1 MAGTDGGMIRQ
12 SNGAAGSRKMRGAM
26 QEEDGMQILECWLKH
41 YGKFSDMRI
50 SFHAGLNIIEGGN
63 ESGKSTILSF
73 ICAMLYGIQKT
84 RSKNIDEYQL
94 RQPWDNPDYF
104 AGVMKVHEGDSI
116 YRIERN
122 FLKKDESLCVVCETE
137 GRELENPE
145 AFLTELTGGL
155 SEGDFLNTFYI
166 RQAQAQTDSRLGEH
180 LRDYLVR
187 VEQSGGTQT
196 DVTAAVDQ
204 LKKRHREL
212 QAERKQKLDKISEL
226 VADNRQEAEFVR
238 SEIGR
243 LQARLRESQQERP
256 VTFERRLQTGFG
268 QPAASETDNRQEG
281 HAGGQPSSVQTAG
294 RVPDTGWGQRS
305 AAAQSADGQPDTGWG
320 QDSAA
325 AQSADRQSDESLG
338 QGSAAAQSADREPDR
353 VLEQVPPVLPVL
365 LAAAAVM
372 AVLCSVFAQSG
383 LLRILLFV
391 LAGIFAV
398 LGLLAALRIRKE
410 EPQSGRSRRRL
421 REAERSVKRYTV
433 LNRLLGYRD
442 HSADPELEARMRR
455 LDRRR
460 EDVMREEEKRSRQE
474 TAADVARIMADER
487 QRRAEQP
494 VGPEQQPASGQHGA
508 QGQGTAAQGMA
519 AAFGQHGAQGQETVA
534 QGMAAAS
541 GQHGAQGQ
549 ETAALREAA
558 VFGRNDALER
568 ELTEKQQKLSQLDEA
583 FGKLSGEKDS
593 LRKQDV
599 DLDALS
605 LAIERIQRLSG
616 AIYRETGE
624 EFSRRV
630 SALLVQMT
638 GGRYSSISL
647 DERMDVN
654 INTPDRLL
662 KISQVSFGTMNQI
675 YFALRIA
682 AGELLSGGKNL
693 PLLLDEPF
701 AMYDDKRLKD
711 ALAFLAGSGRQTLLF
726 TCQSREKLLAGKLGV
741 L

>member
-187 VEQSGGTQT
+187 VEQSGDTQT

-212 QAERKQKLDKISEL
+212 QAERKQKLDKISGL

-519 AAFGQHGAQGQETVA
+519 AAFGQHGAQGQET
-534 QGMAAAS
+534 
-541 GQHGAQGQ
+541 
-549 ETAALREAA
+549 AALREAA

-701 AMYDDKRLKD
+701 AMYDDERLKD

>member
-519 AAFGQHGAQGQETVA
+519 AAFGQHGAQGQET
-534 QGMAAAS
+534 
-541 GQHGAQGQ
+541 
-549 ETAALREAA
+549 AALREAA

-701 AMYDDKRLKD
+701 AMYDDERLKD

>member
-325 AQSADRQSDESLG
+325 AQSADR
-338 QGSAAAQSADREPDR
+338 EPDR

-442 HSADPELEARMRR
+442 HSVDPELEARMRR

-519 AAFGQHGAQGQETVA
+519 AAF
-534 QGMAAAS
+534 

-726 TCQSREKLLAGKLGV
+726 TCQSREKLLAGKLGA

>member
-1 MAGTDGGMIRQ
+1 
-12 SNGAAGSRKMRGAM
+12 
-26 QEEDGMQILECWLKH
+26 MQILECWLKH

-84 RSKNIDEYQL
+84 RSKNLDEYQL

-104 AGVMKVHEGDSI
+104 AGVMKVHEGNSI

-122 FLKKDESLCVVCETE
+122 FLKKDESLRVVCETE
-137 GRELENPE
+137 SRELENPE

-166 RQAQAQTDSRLGEH
+166 RQAQARTDSQLGEH

-187 VEQSGGTQT
+187 VEQAGSTQT

-212 QAERKQKLDKISEL
+212 QAEKKQKLDKISGL
-226 VADNRQEAEFVR
+226 VADNLQEAEFVR
-238 SEIGR
+238 AEIGR
-243 LQARLRESQQERP
+243 LQARLRESQQDRP

-268 QPAASETDNRQEG
+268 QSAAPETDNRQEG
-281 HAGGQPSSVQTAG
+281 HADGQPLAGQTAG
-294 RVPDTGWGQRS
+294 IAPDTSWRQGSAATQSAGGEPGTGWGQSS
-305 AAAQSADGQPDTGWG
+305 AATQSSGGEADTG
-320 QDSAA
+320 
-325 AQSADRQSDESLG
+325 
-338 QGSAAAQSADREPDR
+338 
-353 VLEQVPPVLPVL
+353 LERVPPVLPVL

-383 LLRILLFV
+383 ILRILLFA

-410 EPQSGRSRRRL
+410 ELQSERSQRRL
-421 REAERSVKRYTV
+421 RKAERSVKRYTV

-442 HSADPELEARMRR
+442 HSVDPELEARMRR

-474 TAADVARIMADER
+474 MAADVARIMADER

-494 VGPEQQPASGQHGA
+494 AGTEQQPTAGRRDALGQENTA
-508 QGQGTAAQGMA
+508 QGQ
-519 AAFGQHGAQGQETVA
+519 
-534 QGMAAAS
+534 AAAS

-558 VFGRNDALER
+558 AFGRNDALER
-568 ELTEKQQKLSQLDEA
+568 ELTEKQQKLVQLDEA

-593 LRKQDV
+593 LRKQDE

-630 SALLVQMT
+630 SELLVQMT

-647 DERMDVN
+647 DDRMDVN

-701 AMYDDKRLKD
+701 AMYDDERLKN
-711 ALAFLAGSGRQTLLF
+711 ALTFLSGSGRQTLLF
-726 TCQSREKLLAGKLGV
+726 TCQSREKLLAGKLEA

>member
-519 AAFGQHGAQGQETVA
+519 AAFGQHGAQGQET
-534 QGMAAAS
+534 
-541 GQHGAQGQ
+541 
-549 ETAALREAA
+549 AALREAA

-726 TCQSREKLLAGKLGV
+726 TCQSREKLLAGKLGA

>member
-1 MAGTDGGMIRQ
+1 
-12 SNGAAGSRKMRGAM
+12 
-26 QEEDGMQILECWLKH
+26 
-41 YGKFSDMRI
+41 MRI

-84 RSKNIDEYQL
+84 RSKNLDEYQL

-104 AGVMKVHEGDSI
+104 AGVMKVHEGNSI

-122 FLKKDESLCVVCETE
+122 FLKKDESLRVVCETE
-137 GRELENPE
+137 SRELENPE

-166 RQAQAQTDSRLGEH
+166 RQAQARTDSQLGEH

-187 VEQSGGTQT
+187 VEQAGSTQT

-212 QAERKQKLDKISEL
+212 QAEKKQKLDKISGL
-226 VADNRQEAEFVR
+226 VADNLQEAEFVR
-238 SEIGR
+238 AEIGR
-243 LQARLRESQQERP
+243 LQARLRESQQDRP

-268 QPAASETDNRQEG
+268 QSAAPETDNRQEG
-281 HAGGQPSSVQTAG
+281 HADGQPLAGQTAG
-294 RVPDTGWGQRS
+294 IAPDTSWR
-305 AAAQSADGQPDTGWG
+305 
-320 QDSAA
+320 
-325 AQSADRQSDESLG
+325 
-338 QGSAAAQSADREPDR
+338 QGSAATQSAGGEADTGRGQSSAATQSSGGEADTG
-353 VLEQVPPVLPVL
+353 LERVPPVLPVL

-383 LLRILLFV
+383 ILRILLFA

-410 EPQSGRSRRRL
+410 ELQSERSRRRL
-421 REAERSVKRYTV
+421 RKAERSVKRYTV
-433 LNRLLGYRD
+433 MNRLLGYRD
-442 HSADPELEARMRR
+442 HSVDPELEARMRR

-474 TAADVARIMADER
+474 MAADVARIMADER

-494 VGPEQQPASGQHGA
+494 AGTEQQPTAGRRDALGQENTA
-508 QGQGTAAQGMA
+508 QGQAAS
-519 AAFGQHGAQGQETVA
+519 
-534 QGMAAAS
+534 S

-558 VFGRNDALER
+558 AFGRNDALER
-568 ELTEKQQKLSQLDEA
+568 ELTEKQQKLVQLDEA

-593 LRKQDV
+593 LRKQDE

-630 SALLVQMT
+630 SELLVQMT

-647 DERMDVN
+647 DDRMDVN

-701 AMYDDKRLKD
+701 AMYDDERLKN
-711 ALAFLAGSGRQTLLF
+711 ALTFLAGSGRQTLLF
-726 TCQSREKLLAGKLGV
+726 TCQSREKLLAGKLEA

>member
-84 RSKNIDEYQL
+84 RSKNLDEYQL

-122 FLKKDESLCVVCETE
+122 FLKKDESLRVVCETE

-212 QAERKQKLDKISEL
+212 QAERKQKLDKISGL

-294 RVPDTGWGQRS
+294 RV
-305 AAAQSADGQPDTGWG
+305 PDTGWG

-442 HSADPELEARMRR
+442 HSVDPELEARMRR

-508 QGQGTAAQGMA
+508 QGQ
-519 AAFGQHGAQGQETVA
+519 ETVA
-534 QGMAAAS
+534 PGMAAAS

-701 AMYDDKRLKD
+701 AMYDDERLKD

-726 TCQSREKLLAGKLGV
+726 TCQSREKLLAGKLGA

>member
-701 AMYDDKRLKD
+701 AMYDDERLKD

-726 TCQSREKLLAGKLGV
+726 TCQSREKLLAGKLGA

>member
-325 AQSADRQSDESLG
+325 AQSADR
-338 QGSAAAQSADREPDR
+338 EPDR

-410 EPQSGRSRRRL
+410 ELQSGRSRRRL

-494 VGPEQQPASGQHGA
+494 VGPEQQP
-508 QGQGTAAQGMA
+508 
-519 AAFGQHGAQGQETVA
+519 
-534 QGMAAAS
+534 AS

-701 AMYDDKRLKD
+701 AMYDDERLKD

-726 TCQSREKLLAGKLGV
+726 TCQSREKLLAGKLGAQ
-741 L
+741 

>member
-1 MAGTDGGMIRQ
+1 
-12 SNGAAGSRKMRGAM
+12 
-26 QEEDGMQILECWLKH
+26 MQILECWLKH

-84 RSKNIDEYQL
+84 RSKNLDEYQL

-104 AGVMKVHEGDSI
+104 AGVMKVHKGNSI
-116 YRIERN
+116 YRIERS
-122 FLKKDESLCVVCETE
+122 FLKKDESLRVVCETE
-137 GRELENPE
+137 SRELENPE

-166 RQAQAQTDSRLGEH
+166 RQAQARTDSQLGEH

-187 VEQSGGTQT
+187 VEQAGSTQT

-212 QAERKQKLDKISEL
+212 QAEKKQKLDKISGL
-226 VADNRQEAEFVR
+226 VADNLQEAEFVR
-238 SEIGR
+238 AEIGR
-243 LQARLRESQQERP
+243 LQARLRESQQDRP

-268 QPAASETDNRQEG
+268 QSAAPETDNRQEG
-281 HAGGQPSSVQTAG
+281 HADGQPLAGQTAG
-294 RVPDTGWGQRS
+294 IAPDTSWR
-305 AAAQSADGQPDTGWG
+305 
-320 QDSAA
+320 
-325 AQSADRQSDESLG
+325 
-338 QGSAAAQSADREPDR
+338 QGSAATQSAGGEADTGRGQSSAATQSSGGEADTG
-353 VLEQVPPVLPVL
+353 LERVPPVLPVI

-383 LLRILLFV
+383 ILRILLFA

-410 EPQSGRSRRRL
+410 ELQSERSRRRL
-421 REAERSVKRYTV
+421 RKAERSVKRYTV

-442 HSADPELEARMRR
+442 HSVDPELEARMRR

-474 TAADVARIMADER
+474 MAADVARIMADER

-494 VGPEQQPASGQHGA
+494 AGTEQQPTAGRRDALGQENTA
-508 QGQGTAAQGMA
+508 QGQ
-519 AAFGQHGAQGQETVA
+519 
-534 QGMAAAS
+534 AAAS

-558 VFGRNDALER
+558 AFGRNDALER
-568 ELTEKQQKLSQLDEA
+568 ELTEKQQKLVQLDEA

-593 LRKQDV
+593 LRKQDE

-630 SALLVQMT
+630 SELLVQMT

-647 DERMDVN
+647 DDRMDVN

-675 YFALRIA
+675 YFVLRIA
-682 AGELLSGGKNL
+682 AGELLSGEKNL

-701 AMYDDKRLKD
+701 AMYDDERLKN
-711 ALAFLAGSGRQTLLF
+711 ALTFLAGSGRQTLLF
-726 TCQSREKLLAGKLGV
+726 TCQSREKLLAGKLEA

>member
-1 MAGTDGGMIRQ
+1 
-12 SNGAAGSRKMRGAM
+12 
-26 QEEDGMQILECWLKH
+26 MQILECWLKH

-84 RSKNIDEYQL
+84 RSKNLDEYQL

-104 AGVMKVHEGDSI
+104 AGVMKVHERDSI

-122 FLKKDESLCVVCETE
+122 FLKKDESLRVVCETE

-155 SEGDFLNTFYI
+155 NEGDFLNTFYI
-166 RQAQAQTDSRLGEH
+166 RQAQAQTDSQLGEH

-187 VEQSGGTQT
+187 VEQAGSTQT

-204 LKKRHREL
+204 LKKRHRVL
-212 QAERKQKLDKISEL
+212 QAERKQKLDRLSGL
-226 VADNRQEAEFVR
+226 VTDNRQEAEFVR
-238 SEIGR
+238 AEIGR
-243 LQARLRESQQERP
+243 LQTRLRESQQDRP
-256 VTFERRLQTGFG
+256 VTFERRLQNGFG
-268 QPAASETDNRQEG
+268 QSAASGTENRQE
-281 HAGGQPSSVQTAG
+281 ARADGQPSAGQTGAG
-294 RVPDTGWGQRS
+294 LEQGR
-305 AAAQSADGQPDTGWG
+305 AAAQSSDGGPDTTPE
-320 QDSAA
+320 
-325 AQSADRQSDESLG
+325 RI
-338 QGSAAAQSADREPDR
+338 
-353 VLEQVPPVLPVL
+353 PPVLPIL

-372 AVLCSVFAQSG
+372 AVLCSVFAQG
-383 LLRILLFV
+383 GILRILLFV
-391 LAGIFAV
+391 FAGIFAV
-398 LGLLAALRIRKE
+398 LGLLAAFRIRKE
-410 EPQSGRSRRRL
+410 ELQSERSRRRL

-433 LNRLLGYRD
+433 LNRLLGYKD
-442 HSADPELEARMRR
+442 HSVDPELEARMRR

-474 TAADVARIMADER
+474 MAADVARIMADER
-487 QRRAEQP
+487 QRRGEQP
-494 VGPEQQPASGQHGA
+494 AGTEQQPPAGQRD
-508 QGQGTAAQGMA
+508 
-519 AAFGQHGAQGQETVA
+519 AQGQEN
-534 QGMAAAS
+534 AALRQAADS
-541 GQHGAQGQ
+541 GDAQGQ
-549 ETAALREAA
+549 ENAALRQAA
-558 VFGRNDALER
+558 VSGRNDALER
-568 ELTEKQQKLSQLDEA
+568 ELMEKQQKLAQLDEA

-593 LRKQDV
+593 LRKQDE

-630 SALLVQMT
+630 SRLLVQMT

-647 DERMDVN
+647 DDRMDVN

-682 AGELLSGGKNL
+682 TGELLSGGKDL
-693 PLLLDEPF
+693 PILLDEPF
-701 AMYDDKRLKD
+701 AMYDDERLKA
-711 ALAFLAGSGRQTLLF
+711 ALTFLAGSGRQTLLF
-726 TCQSREKLLAGKLGV
+726 TCQSREKLLAGKLEA

>member
-1 MAGTDGGMIRQ
+1 
-12 SNGAAGSRKMRGAM
+12 
-26 QEEDGMQILECWLKH
+26 MQILECWLKH

-84 RSKNIDEYQL
+84 RSKNLDEYQL

-104 AGVMKVHEGDSI
+104 AGVMKVHEGNSI

-122 FLKKDESLCVVCETE
+122 FLKKDESLRVVCETE
-137 GRELENPE
+137 SRELENPE

-166 RQAQAQTDSRLGEH
+166 RQAQARTDSQLGEH

-187 VEQSGGTQT
+187 VEQAGSTQT

-212 QAERKQKLDKISEL
+212 QAEKKQKLDKISGL
-226 VADNRQEAEFVR
+226 VADNLQEAEFVR
-238 SEIGR
+238 AEIGR
-243 LQARLRESQQERP
+243 LQARLRESQQDRP

-268 QPAASETDNRQEG
+268 QSAAPETDNRQEG
-281 HAGGQPSSVQTAG
+281 HADGQPLAGQTAG
-294 RVPDTGWGQRS
+294 IAPDTSWRQGSAATQSAGGEPGTGWGQSS
-305 AAAQSADGQPDTGWG
+305 AATQSSGGEADTG
-320 QDSAA
+320 
-325 AQSADRQSDESLG
+325 
-338 QGSAAAQSADREPDR
+338 
-353 VLEQVPPVLPVL
+353 LERVPPVLPVL

-383 LLRILLFV
+383 ILRILLFA

-410 EPQSGRSRRRL
+410 ELQSERSQRRL
-421 REAERSVKRYTV
+421 RKAERSVKRYTV

-442 HSADPELEARMRR
+442 HSVDPELEARMRR

-474 TAADVARIMADER
+474 MAADVARIMADER

-494 VGPEQQPASGQHGA
+494 AGTEQQPTAGRRDALGQENTA
-508 QGQGTAAQGMA
+508 QGQAAS
-519 AAFGQHGAQGQETVA
+519 
-534 QGMAAAS
+534 S

-558 VFGRNDALER
+558 AFGRNDALER
-568 ELTEKQQKLSQLDEA
+568 ELTEKQQKLVQLDEA

-593 LRKQDV
+593 LRKQDE

-630 SALLVQMT
+630 SELLVQMT

-647 DERMDVN
+647 DDRMDVN

-701 AMYDDKRLKD
+701 AMYDDERLKN
-711 ALAFLAGSGRQTLLF
+711 ALTFLAGSGRQTLLF
-726 TCQSREKLLAGKLGV
+726 TCQSREKLLAGKLEA

>member
-122 FLKKDESLCVVCETE
+122 FLKKDESLRVVCETE

-212 QAERKQKLDKISEL
+212 QAERKQKLDKISGL

-325 AQSADRQSDESLG
+325 AQSADR
-338 QGSAAAQSADREPDR
+338 EPDR

-391 LAGIFAV
+391 FAGIFAV
-398 LGLLAALRIRKE
+398 LGFLAALRIRKE
-410 EPQSGRSRRRL
+410 ELQSGRSRRRL

-519 AAFGQHGAQGQETVA
+519 AAF
-534 QGMAAAS
+534 

-701 AMYDDKRLKD
+701 AMYDDERLKD

>member
-1 MAGTDGGMIRQ
+1 
-12 SNGAAGSRKMRGAM
+12 
-26 QEEDGMQILECWLKH
+26 MQILECWLKH

-50 SFHAGLNIIEGGN
+50 SLHAGLNIIEGGN

-84 RSKNIDEYQL
+84 RSKNLDEYQL

-104 AGVMKVHEGDSI
+104 AGVMKVHEGNSI

-122 FLKKDESLCVVCETE
+122 FLKKDESLRVVCETE
-137 GRELENPE
+137 SRELENPE

-166 RQAQAQTDSRLGEH
+166 RQAQARTDSQLGEH

-187 VEQSGGTQT
+187 VEQAGSTQT

-212 QAERKQKLDKISEL
+212 QAEKKQKLDKISGL
-226 VADNRQEAEFVR
+226 VADNLQEAEFVR
-238 SEIGR
+238 AEIGR
-243 LQARLRESQQERP
+243 LQARLRESQQDRP

-268 QPAASETDNRQEG
+268 QSAAPETDNRQEG
-281 HAGGQPSSVQTAG
+281 HADGQPLAGQTAG
-294 RVPDTGWGQRS
+294 IAPDTSWR
-305 AAAQSADGQPDTGWG
+305 
-320 QDSAA
+320 
-325 AQSADRQSDESLG
+325 
-338 QGSAAAQSADREPDR
+338 QGSAATQSAGGEADTGRGQSSAATQSSGGEADTG
-353 VLEQVPPVLPVL
+353 LERVPPVLPVL

-383 LLRILLFV
+383 ILRILLFA

-410 EPQSGRSRRRL
+410 ELQSERSRRRL
-421 REAERSVKRYTV
+421 RKAERSVKRYTV
-433 LNRLLGYRD
+433 MNRLLGYRD
-442 HSADPELEARMRR
+442 HSVDPELEARMRR

-474 TAADVARIMADER
+474 MAADVARIMADER

-494 VGPEQQPASGQHGA
+494 AGTEQQPTAGRRDALGQENTA
-508 QGQGTAAQGMA
+508 QGQ
-519 AAFGQHGAQGQETVA
+519 
-534 QGMAAAS
+534 AAAS

-558 VFGRNDALER
+558 AFGRNDALER
-568 ELTEKQQKLSQLDEA
+568 ELTEKQQKLVQLDEA

-593 LRKQDV
+593 LRKQDE

-630 SALLVQMT
+630 SELLVQMT

-647 DERMDVN
+647 DDRMDVN

-701 AMYDDKRLKD
+701 AMYDDERLKN
-711 ALAFLAGSGRQTLLF
+711 ALTFLAGSGRQTLLF
-726 TCQSREKLLAGKLGV
+726 TCQSREKLLAGKLEA

>member
-325 AQSADRQSDESLG
+325 AQSADR
-338 QGSAAAQSADREPDR
+338 EPDR

-383 LLRILLFV
+383 LLRILLFG
-391 LAGIFAV
+391 LAGIFVV

-494 VGPEQQPASGQHGA
+494 VGPEQQPASGQHD
-508 QGQGTAAQGMA
+508 
-519 AAFGQHGAQGQETVA
+519 AQGQETVA
-534 QGMAAAS
+534 PGMAAAS

-701 AMYDDKRLKD
+701 AMYDDERLKD

-726 TCQSREKLLAGKLGV
+726 TCQSREKLLAGKLGA

>member
-294 RVPDTGWGQRS
+294 RVPDTGWGQ
-305 AAAQSADGQPDTGWG
+305 
-320 QDSAA
+320 DSAA

-391 LAGIFAV
+391 FAGIFAV
-398 LGLLAALRIRKE
+398 LGFLAALRIRKE
-410 EPQSGRSRRRL
+410 ELQSGRSRRRL

-519 AAFGQHGAQGQETVA
+519 AAFGQHGAQGQETAA

-583 FGKLSGEKDS
+583 FGELSGEKDS

-701 AMYDDKRLKD
+701 AMYDDERLKD

>member
-1 MAGTDGGMIRQ
+1 
-12 SNGAAGSRKMRGAM
+12 
-26 QEEDGMQILECWLKH
+26 MQILECWLKH

-84 RSKNIDEYQL
+84 RSKNLDEYQL

-122 FLKKDESLCVVCETE
+122 FLKKDESLRVVCETE
-137 GRELENPE
+137 SRELENPE

-166 RQAQAQTDSRLGEH
+166 RQAQVQTDSRLGEH

-212 QAERKQKLDKISEL
+212 QAERKQKLDKISGL

-325 AQSADRQSDESLG
+325 AQSADR
-338 QGSAAAQSADREPDR
+338 EPDR

-391 LAGIFAV
+391 FAGIFAV

-519 AAFGQHGAQGQETVA
+519 AAF
-534 QGMAAAS
+534 

-701 AMYDDKRLKD
+701 AMYDDERLKD

-726 TCQSREKLLAGKLGV
+726 TCQSREKLLAGKLGA

>member
-212 QAERKQKLDKISEL
+212 QAERKQKLDKISGL

-294 RVPDTGWGQRS
+294 RVPDTGWGQ
-305 AAAQSADGQPDTGWG
+305 
-320 QDSAA
+320 
-325 AQSADRQSDESLG
+325 
-338 QGSAAAQSADREPDR
+338 GSAAAQSADREPDR

-391 LAGIFAV
+391 FAGIFAV

-410 EPQSGRSRRRL
+410 ELQSGRSRRRL

-442 HSADPELEARMRR
+442 HSVDPELEARMRR

-494 VGPEQQPASGQHGA
+494 AGPEQQPASGQHDA
-508 QGQGTAAQGMA
+508 QGQETVAPGMA
-519 AAFGQHGAQGQETVA
+519 AASGQHGAQGQETVA
-534 QGMAAAS
+534 PGMAAAS

-701 AMYDDKRLKD
+701 AMYDDERLKD

-726 TCQSREKLLAGKLGV
+726 TCQSREKLLAGKLGA

>member
-519 AAFGQHGAQGQETVA
+519 AAFGQHGAQGQETAA

>member
-410 EPQSGRSRRRL
+410 ELQSGRSRRRL

-508 QGQGTAAQGMA
+508 QGQ
-519 AAFGQHGAQGQETVA
+519 ETVA

-616 AIYRETGE
+616 AVYRETGE

-701 AMYDDKRLKD
+701 AMYDDERLKD
-711 ALAFLAGSGRQTLLF
+711 ALTFLAGSGRQTLLF
-726 TCQSREKLLAGKLGV
+726 TCQSREKLLAGKLEA

>member
-122 FLKKDESLCVVCETE
+122 FLKKDESLRVVCETE

-212 QAERKQKLDKISEL
+212 QAERKQKLDKISGL

-281 HAGGQPSSVQTAG
+281 HAGGQLSSVQTAG

-325 AQSADRQSDESLG
+325 AQSADR
-338 QGSAAAQSADREPDR
+338 EPDR

-372 AVLCSVFAQSG
+372 VVLCSVFAQSG

-519 AAFGQHGAQGQETVA
+519 AAF
-534 QGMAAAS
+534 

-701 AMYDDKRLKD
+701 AMYDDERLKD

-726 TCQSREKLLAGKLGV
+726 TCQSREKLLAGKLGA

>member
-1 MAGTDGGMIRQ
+1 
-12 SNGAAGSRKMRGAM
+12 
-26 QEEDGMQILECWLKH
+26 MQILECWLKH

-84 RSKNIDEYQL
+84 RSKNLDEYQL

-212 QAERKQKLDKISEL
+212 QAERKQKLDKISGL

-508 QGQGTAAQGMA
+508 QGQETVAPGMA
-519 AAFGQHGAQGQETVA
+519 AASGQHDAQGQETVA
-534 QGMAAAS
+534 PGMAAAS

-701 AMYDDKRLKD
+701 AMYDDERLKD

-726 TCQSREKLLAGKLGV
+726 TCQSREKLLAGKLGA

>member
-1 MAGTDGGMIRQ
+1 
-12 SNGAAGSRKMRGAM
+12 
-26 QEEDGMQILECWLKH
+26 MQILECWLKH

-84 RSKNIDEYQL
+84 RSKNLDEYQL

-122 FLKKDESLCVVCETE
+122 FLKKDESLRVVCETE

-212 QAERKQKLDKISEL
+212 QAERKQKLDKISGL

-320 QDSAA
+320 QD
-325 AQSADRQSDESLG
+325 
-338 QGSAAAQSADREPDR
+338 SAAAQSADREPDR

-508 QGQGTAAQGMA
+508 QGQETAAQGMA
-519 AAFGQHGAQGQETVA
+519 AASGQHDAQGQETVA

-701 AMYDDKRLKD
+701 AMYDDERLKD

-726 TCQSREKLLAGKLGV
+726 TCQSREKLLAGKLGA

>member
-122 FLKKDESLCVVCETE
+122 FLKKDESLRVVCETE

-212 QAERKQKLDKISEL
+212 QAERKQKLDKISGL

-325 AQSADRQSDESLG
+325 AQSADR
-338 QGSAAAQSADREPDR
+338 EPDR

-391 LAGIFAV
+391 FAGIFAV
-398 LGLLAALRIRKE
+398 LGFLAALRIRKE

-494 VGPEQQPASGQHGA
+494 VGPEQQP
-508 QGQGTAAQGMA
+508 
-519 AAFGQHGAQGQETVA
+519 
-534 QGMAAAS
+534 AS

-701 AMYDDKRLKD
+701 AMYDDERLKD

-726 TCQSREKLLAGKLGV
+726 TCQSREKLLAGKLGA

>member
-1 MAGTDGGMIRQ
+1 
-12 SNGAAGSRKMRGAM
+12 
-26 QEEDGMQILECWLKH
+26 MQILECWLKH

-84 RSKNIDEYQL
+84 RSKNLDEYQL

-104 AGVMKVHEGDSI
+104 AGVMKVHEGNSI

-122 FLKKDESLCVVCETE
+122 FLKKDESLRVVCETE
-137 GRELENPE
+137 SRELENPE

-166 RQAQAQTDSRLGEH
+166 RQAQARTDSQLGEH

-187 VEQSGGTQT
+187 VEQAGSTQT

-212 QAERKQKLDKISEL
+212 QAEKKQKLDKISGL
-226 VADNRQEAEFVR
+226 VADNLQEAEFVR
-238 SEIGR
+238 AEIGR
-243 LQARLRESQQERP
+243 LQARLRESQQDRP

-268 QPAASETDNRQEG
+268 QSAAPETDNRQEG
-281 HAGGQPSSVQTAG
+281 HADGQPLAGQTAG
-294 RVPDTGWGQRS
+294 IAPDTSWR
-305 AAAQSADGQPDTGWG
+305 
-320 QDSAA
+320 
-325 AQSADRQSDESLG
+325 
-338 QGSAAAQSADREPDR
+338 QGSAATQSAGGEADTGRGQSSAATQSSGGEADTG
-353 VLEQVPPVLPVL
+353 LERVPPVLPVL

-383 LLRILLFV
+383 ILRILLFA

-410 EPQSGRSRRRL
+410 ELQSERSRRRL
-421 REAERSVKRYTV
+421 RKAERSVKRYTV
-433 LNRLLGYRD
+433 MNRLLGYRD
-442 HSADPELEARMRR
+442 HSVDPELEARMRR

-474 TAADVARIMADER
+474 MAADVARIMADER

-494 VGPEQQPASGQHGA
+494 AGTEQQPTAGRRDALGQENTA
-508 QGQGTAAQGMA
+508 QGQ
-519 AAFGQHGAQGQETVA
+519 
-534 QGMAAAS
+534 AAAS

-558 VFGRNDALER
+558 AFGRNDALER
-568 ELTEKQQKLSQLDEA
+568 ELTEKQQKLVQLDEA

-593 LRKQDV
+593 LRKQDE

-630 SALLVQMT
+630 SELLVQMT

-647 DERMDVN
+647 DDRMDVN

-701 AMYDDKRLKD
+701 AMYDDERLKN
-711 ALAFLAGSGRQTLLF
+711 ALTFLSGSGRQTLLF
-726 TCQSREKLLAGKLGV
+726 TCQSREKLLAGKLEA

>member
-26 QEEDGMQILECWLKH
+26 REEDGMQILECWLKH

-137 GRELENPE
+137 GLELENPE

-294 RVPDTGWGQRS
+294 RVPDTGWGQ
-305 AAAQSADGQPDTGWG
+305 
-320 QDSAA
+320 DSAA

-391 LAGIFAV
+391 FAGIFAV

-494 VGPEQQPASGQHGA
+494 VGPEQQPASGQHD
-508 QGQGTAAQGMA
+508 
-519 AAFGQHGAQGQETVA
+519 AQGQETVA
-534 QGMAAAS
+534 PGMAAAS

-701 AMYDDKRLKD
+701 AMYDDERLKD

-726 TCQSREKLLAGKLGV
+726 TCQSREKLLAGKLGA

>member
-1 MAGTDGGMIRQ
+1 
-12 SNGAAGSRKMRGAM
+12 
-26 QEEDGMQILECWLKH
+26 MQILECWLKH

-84 RSKNIDEYQL
+84 RSKNLDEYQL

-104 AGVMKVHEGDSI
+104 AGVMKVHEGNSI

-122 FLKKDESLCVVCETE
+122 FLKKDESLRVVCETE
-137 GRELENPE
+137 SRELENPE

-166 RQAQAQTDSRLGEH
+166 RQAQARTDSQLGEH

-187 VEQSGGTQT
+187 VEQAGSTQT

-212 QAERKQKLDKISEL
+212 QAEKKQKLDKISGL
-226 VADNRQEAEFVR
+226 VADNLQEAEFVR
-238 SEIGR
+238 AEIGR
-243 LQARLRESQQERP
+243 LQARLRESQQDRP

-268 QPAASETDNRQEG
+268 QSAAPETDNRQEG
-281 HAGGQPSSVQTAG
+281 HADGQPLAGQTAG
-294 RVPDTGWGQRS
+294 IAPDTSWRQGSAATQSAGGEPGTGWGQSS
-305 AAAQSADGQPDTGWG
+305 AATQSSGGEADTG
-320 QDSAA
+320 
-325 AQSADRQSDESLG
+325 
-338 QGSAAAQSADREPDR
+338 
-353 VLEQVPPVLPVL
+353 LERVPPVLPVL

-383 LLRILLFV
+383 ILRILLFA

-410 EPQSGRSRRRL
+410 ELQSERSQRRL
-421 REAERSVKRYTV
+421 RKAERSVKRYTV
-433 LNRLLGYRD
+433 MNRLLGYRD
-442 HSADPELEARMRR
+442 HSVDPELEARMRR

-474 TAADVARIMADER
+474 MAADVARIMADER

-494 VGPEQQPASGQHGA
+494 AGTEQQPTAGRRDALGQENTA
-508 QGQGTAAQGMA
+508 QGQ
-519 AAFGQHGAQGQETVA
+519 
-534 QGMAAAS
+534 AAAS

-558 VFGRNDALER
+558 AFGRNDALER
-568 ELTEKQQKLSQLDEA
+568 ELTEKQQKLVQLDEA
-583 FGKLSGEKDS
+583 FGKLSGEKNS
-593 LRKQDV
+593 LRKQDE

-630 SALLVQMT
+630 SELLVQMT

-647 DERMDVN
+647 DDRMDVN

-701 AMYDDKRLKD
+701 AMYDDERLKN
-711 ALAFLAGSGRQTLLF
+711 ALTFLSGSGRQTLLF
-726 TCQSREKLLAGKLGV
+726 TCQSREKLLAGKLEA

>member
-281 HAGGQPSSVQTAG
+281 HAGGQLSSVQTAG
-294 RVPDTGWGQRS
+294 RVPDTGWGQGSAAAQSADREPDTGWGQGS

-320 QDSAA
+320 QD
-325 AQSADRQSDESLG
+325 
-338 QGSAAAQSADREPDR
+338 SAAAQSADREPDR

-383 LLRILLFV
+383 LLRILLFG
-391 LAGIFAV
+391 LAGIFVV

-494 VGPEQQPASGQHGA
+494 VGPEQQPASGQHDA
-508 QGQGTAAQGMA
+508 QGQETVAPGMA
-519 AAFGQHGAQGQETVA
+519 AASGQHGAQGQETVA
-534 QGMAAAS
+534 PGMAAAS

-701 AMYDDKRLKD
+701 AMYDDERLKD
-711 ALAFLAGSGRQTLLF
+711 ALVFLAGSGRQTLLF
-726 TCQSREKLLAGKLGV
+726 TCQSREKLLAGKLGA

>member
-84 RSKNIDEYQL
+84 RSKNLDEYQL

-212 QAERKQKLDKISEL
+212 QAERKQKLDKISGL

-320 QDSAA
+320 QD
-325 AQSADRQSDESLG
+325 
-338 QGSAAAQSADREPDR
+338 SAAAQSADREPDR

-701 AMYDDKRLKD
+701 AMYDDERLKD

-726 TCQSREKLLAGKLGV
+726 TCQSREKLLAGKLGA

>member
-12 SNGAAGSRKMRGAM
+12 SNGAAGSRKMSGAM

-212 QAERKQKLDKISEL
+212 QAERKQKLDKISGL

-325 AQSADRQSDESLG
+325 AQSADR
-338 QGSAAAQSADREPDR
+338 EPDR

-391 LAGIFAV
+391 FAGIFAV
-398 LGLLAALRIRKE
+398 LGFLAALRIRKE

-701 AMYDDKRLKD
+701 AMYDDERLKD

>member
-1 MAGTDGGMIRQ
+1 
-12 SNGAAGSRKMRGAM
+12 
-26 QEEDGMQILECWLKH
+26 MQILECWLKH

-84 RSKNIDEYQL
+84 RSKNLDEYQL

-104 AGVMKVHEGDSI
+104 AGVMKVHEGNSI

-122 FLKKDESLCVVCETE
+122 FLKKDESLRVVCETE
-137 GRELENPE
+137 SRELENPE

-166 RQAQAQTDSRLGEH
+166 RQAQARTDSQLGEH

-187 VEQSGGTQT
+187 VEQAGSTQT

-212 QAERKQKLDKISEL
+212 QAEKKQKLDKISGL
-226 VADNRQEAEFVR
+226 VADNLQEAEFVR
-238 SEIGR
+238 AEIGR
-243 LQARLRESQQERP
+243 LQARLRESQQDRP

-268 QPAASETDNRQEG
+268 QSAAPETDNRQEG
-281 HAGGQPSSVQTAG
+281 HADGQPLAGQTAG
-294 RVPDTGWGQRS
+294 IAPDTSWRQGSAATQSAGGEPGTGRGQGSAATQSAGGEPDTGRGQGSAATQSAGGEPDTGWGQSS
-305 AAAQSADGQPDTGWG
+305 ATTQSSGGEADTG
-320 QDSAA
+320 
-325 AQSADRQSDESLG
+325 
-338 QGSAAAQSADREPDR
+338 
-353 VLEQVPPVLPVL
+353 LERVPPVLPVL

-383 LLRILLFV
+383 ILRILLFA

-410 EPQSGRSRRRL
+410 ELQSERSQRRL
-421 REAERSVKRYTV
+421 RKAERSVKRYTV

-442 HSADPELEARMRR
+442 HSVDPELEARMRR

-474 TAADVARIMADER
+474 MAADVARIMADER

-494 VGPEQQPASGQHGA
+494 AGTEQQPTAGRCDALGQENTA
-508 QGQGTAAQGMA
+508 QGQ
-519 AAFGQHGAQGQETVA
+519 
-534 QGMAAAS
+534 AAAS

-558 VFGRNDALER
+558 AFGRNDALER
-568 ELTEKQQKLSQLDEA
+568 ELTEKQQKLVQLDEA

-593 LRKQDV
+593 LRKQDE

-630 SALLVQMT
+630 SELLVQMT

-647 DERMDVN
+647 DDRMDVN

-701 AMYDDKRLKD
+701 AMYDDERLKN
-711 ALAFLAGSGRQTLLF
+711 ALTFLAGSGRQTLLF
-726 TCQSREKLLAGKLGV
+726 TCQSREKLLAGKLEA

>member
-122 FLKKDESLCVVCETE
+122 FLKKDESLRVVCETE

-212 QAERKQKLDKISEL
+212 QAERKQKLDKISGL

-320 QDSAA
+320 QD
-325 AQSADRQSDESLG
+325 
-338 QGSAAAQSADREPDR
+338 SAAAQSADREPDR

-508 QGQGTAAQGMA
+508 QGQETAAQGMA
-519 AAFGQHGAQGQETVA
+519 AASGQHDAQGQETVA

-701 AMYDDKRLKD
+701 AMYDDERLKD

-726 TCQSREKLLAGKLGV
+726 TCQSREKLLAGKLGA

>member
-1 MAGTDGGMIRQ
+1 
-12 SNGAAGSRKMRGAM
+12 
-26 QEEDGMQILECWLKH
+26 MQILECWLKH

-84 RSKNIDEYQL
+84 RSKNLDEYQL

-104 AGVMKVHEGDSI
+104 AGVMKVHEGNSI

-122 FLKKDESLCVVCETE
+122 FLKKDESLRVVCETE
-137 GRELENPE
+137 SRELENPE

-166 RQAQAQTDSRLGEH
+166 RQAQARTDSQLGEH

-187 VEQSGGTQT
+187 VEQAGSTQT

-212 QAERKQKLDKISEL
+212 QAEKKQKLDKISGL
-226 VADNRQEAEFVR
+226 VADNLQEAEFVR
-238 SEIGR
+238 AEIGR
-243 LQARLRESQQERP
+243 LQARLRESQQDRP

-268 QPAASETDNRQEG
+268 QSAAPETDNRQEG
-281 HAGGQPSSVQTAG
+281 HADGQPLAGQTAG
-294 RVPDTGWGQRS
+294 IAPDTSWR
-305 AAAQSADGQPDTGWG
+305 
-320 QDSAA
+320 
-325 AQSADRQSDESLG
+325 
-338 QGSAAAQSADREPDR
+338 QGSAATQSAGGEPGTGRGQSSAATQSSGGEADTG
-353 VLEQVPPVLPVL
+353 LERVPPVLPVL

-383 LLRILLFV
+383 ILRILLFA

-410 EPQSGRSRRRL
+410 ELQSERSRRRL
-421 REAERSVKRYTV
+421 RKAERSVKRYTV
-433 LNRLLGYRD
+433 MNRLLGYRD
-442 HSADPELEARMRR
+442 HSVDPELEARMRR

-474 TAADVARIMADER
+474 MAADVARIMADER

-494 VGPEQQPASGQHGA
+494 AGTEQQPTAGRRDALGQENTA
-508 QGQGTAAQGMA
+508 QGQAAS
-519 AAFGQHGAQGQETVA
+519 
-534 QGMAAAS
+534 S

-558 VFGRNDALER
+558 AFGRNDALER
-568 ELTEKQQKLSQLDEA
+568 ELTEKQQKLVQLDEA

-593 LRKQDV
+593 LRKQDE

-630 SALLVQMT
+630 SELLVQMT

-647 DERMDVN
+647 DDRMDVN

-701 AMYDDKRLKD
+701 AMYDDERLKN
-711 ALAFLAGSGRQTLLF
+711 ALTFLAGSGRQTLLF
-726 TCQSREKLLAGKLGV
+726 TCQSREKLLAGKLEA

>member
-1 MAGTDGGMIRQ
+1 
-12 SNGAAGSRKMRGAM
+12 
-26 QEEDGMQILECWLKH
+26 MQILECWLKH

-84 RSKNIDEYQL
+84 RSKNLDEYQL

-104 AGVMKVHEGDSI
+104 AGVMKVHKGNSI
-116 YRIERN
+116 YRIERS
-122 FLKKDESLCVVCETE
+122 FLKKDESLRVVCETE
-137 GRELENPE
+137 SRELENPE

-166 RQAQAQTDSRLGEH
+166 RQAQARTDSQLGEH

-187 VEQSGGTQT
+187 VEQAGSTQT

-212 QAERKQKLDKISEL
+212 QAEKKQKLDKISGL
-226 VADNRQEAEFVR
+226 VADNLQEAEFVR
-238 SEIGR
+238 AEIGR
-243 LQARLRESQQERP
+243 LQARLRESQQDRP

-268 QPAASETDNRQEG
+268 QSAAPETDNRQEG
-281 HAGGQPSSVQTAG
+281 HADGQPLAGQTAG
-294 RVPDTGWGQRS
+294 IAPDTSWRQGSAATQSAGGEPGTGWGQSS
-305 AAAQSADGQPDTGWG
+305 AATQSSGGEADTG
-320 QDSAA
+320 
-325 AQSADRQSDESLG
+325 
-338 QGSAAAQSADREPDR
+338 
-353 VLEQVPPVLPVL
+353 LERVPPVLPVL

-383 LLRILLFV
+383 ILRILLFA

-410 EPQSGRSRRRL
+410 ELQSERSRRRL
-421 REAERSVKRYTV
+421 RKAERSVKRYTV
-433 LNRLLGYRD
+433 MNRLLGYRD
-442 HSADPELEARMRR
+442 HSVDPELEARMRR

-474 TAADVARIMADER
+474 MAADVARIMADER

-494 VGPEQQPASGQHGA
+494 AGTEQQPTAGRRDALGQENTA
-508 QGQGTAAQGMA
+508 QGQ
-519 AAFGQHGAQGQETVA
+519 
-534 QGMAAAS
+534 AAAS

-558 VFGRNDALER
+558 AFGRNDALER
-568 ELTEKQQKLSQLDEA
+568 ELTEKQQKLVQLDEA

-593 LRKQDV
+593 LRKQDE

-630 SALLVQMT
+630 SELLVQMT

-647 DERMDVN
+647 DDRMDVN

-675 YFALRIA
+675 YFVLRIA
-682 AGELLSGGKNL
+682 AGELLSGEKNL

-701 AMYDDKRLKD
+701 AMYDDERLKN
-711 ALAFLAGSGRQTLLF
+711 ALTFLAGSGRQTLLF
-726 TCQSREKLLAGKLGV
+726 TCQSREKLLAGKLEA

>member
-1 MAGTDGGMIRQ
+1 
-12 SNGAAGSRKMRGAM
+12 
-26 QEEDGMQILECWLKH
+26 MQILECWLKH

-84 RSKNIDEYQL
+84 RSKNLDEYQL

-122 FLKKDESLCVVCETE
+122 FLKKDESLRIVCETE
-137 GRELENPE
+137 SRELENPE

-166 RQAQAQTDSRLGEH
+166 RQAQARTDSQLGEH

-187 VEQSGGTQT
+187 VEQAGSTQT

-212 QAERKQKLDKISEL
+212 QAEKKQKLDKISGL
-226 VADNRQEAEFVR
+226 MADNRQEAEFVR
-238 SEIGR
+238 AEIGR
-243 LQARLRESQQERP
+243 LQARLRESQQDRP
-256 VTFERRLQTGFG
+256 VSFERRLQTGFG
-268 QPAASETDNRQEG
+268 QSAASETDNGQKG
-281 HAGGQPSSVQTAG
+281 HSGGQPQAGQTAAG
-294 RVPDTGWGQRS
+294 
-305 AAAQSADGQPDTGWG
+305 QSAVGEPGTG
-320 QDSAA
+320 
-325 AQSADRQSDESLG
+325 RG
-338 QGSAAAQSADREPDR
+338 QGSAATQSEGSEPDT
-353 VLEQVPPVLPVL
+353 VLERVPPVLPVL

-383 LLRILLFV
+383 ILRILLFA

-410 EPQSGRSRRRL
+410 ELQSERSRRRL
-421 REAERSVKRYTV
+421 RKAERSVKRYTV

-442 HSADPELEARMRR
+442 HSVDPELEARMRR

-474 TAADVARIMADER
+474 MAADVARIMADER
-487 QRRAEQP
+487 KRRAEQLA
-494 VGPEQQPASGQHGA
+494 GTEQQPTAGRRNALEQENDA
-508 QGQGTAAQGMA
+508 QGQ
-519 AAFGQHGAQGQETVA
+519 
-534 QGMAAAS
+534 AAS
-541 GQHGAQGQ
+541 SDRRDALEQQNAMQGHAAVSGQNGAQGQ

-558 VFGRNDALER
+558 AFGRNDALER
-568 ELTEKQQKLSQLDEA
+568 ELTEKQQKLVQLDEA

-593 LRKQDV
+593 LRKQDE

-630 SALLVQMT
+630 SELLVQMT

-647 DERMDVN
+647 DDRMDVN

-701 AMYDDKRLKD
+701 AMYDDERLKN
-711 ALAFLAGSGRQTLLF
+711 ALTFLAGSGRQTLLF
-726 TCQSREKLLAGKLGV
+726 TCQSREKLLAGKLEA

>member
-84 RSKNIDEYQL
+84 RSKNLDEYQL

-122 FLKKDESLCVVCETE
+122 FLKKDESLRIVCETE
-137 GRELENPE
+137 SRELENPE
-145 AFLTELTGGL
+145 AFLAELTGGL

-166 RQAQAQTDSRLGEH
+166 RQAQARTDSQLGEH

-187 VEQSGGTQT
+187 VEQAGSTQT

-320 QDSAA
+320 QD
-325 AQSADRQSDESLG
+325 
-338 QGSAAAQSADREPDR
+338 SAAAQSADREPDR

-519 AAFGQHGAQGQETVA
+519 AAFGQHGAQGQEPVA
-534 QGMAAAS
+534 QGM
-541 GQHGAQGQ
+541 
-549 ETAALREAA
+549 AA

>member
-1 MAGTDGGMIRQ
+1 
-12 SNGAAGSRKMRGAM
+12 
-26 QEEDGMQILECWLKH
+26 MQILECWLKH

-84 RSKNIDEYQL
+84 RSKNLDEYQL

-104 AGVMKVHEGDSI
+104 AGVMKVHEGNSI

-122 FLKKDESLCVVCETE
+122 FLKKDESLRVVCETE
-137 GRELENPE
+137 SRELENPE

-166 RQAQAQTDSRLGEH
+166 RQAQARTDSQLGEH

-187 VEQSGGTQT
+187 VEQAGSTQT

-212 QAERKQKLDKISEL
+212 QAEKKQKLDKISGL
-226 VADNRQEAEFVR
+226 VADNLQEAEFVR
-238 SEIGR
+238 AEIER
-243 LQARLRESQQERP
+243 LQARLRESQQDRP

-268 QPAASETDNRQEG
+268 QSAAPETDNRQEG
-281 HAGGQPSSVQTAG
+281 HADGQPLAGQTAG
-294 RVPDTGWGQRS
+294 IAPDTSWR
-305 AAAQSADGQPDTGWG
+305 
-320 QDSAA
+320 
-325 AQSADRQSDESLG
+325 
-338 QGSAAAQSADREPDR
+338 QGSAATQSAGGEADTGRGQSSAATQSSGGEADTG
-353 VLEQVPPVLPVL
+353 LERVPPVLPVL

-383 LLRILLFV
+383 ILRILLFA

-410 EPQSGRSRRRL
+410 ELQSERSQRRL
-421 REAERSVKRYTV
+421 RKAERSVKRYTV

-442 HSADPELEARMRR
+442 HSVDPELEARMRR

-474 TAADVARIMADER
+474 MAADVARIMADER

-494 VGPEQQPASGQHGA
+494 AGTEQQPTAGRRNALEQENDA
-508 QGQGTAAQGMA
+508 QGQ
-519 AAFGQHGAQGQETVA
+519 
-534 QGMAAAS
+534 AAS
-541 GQHGAQGQ
+541 SDRRDALEQQNAMQGHAAVSGQNGAQGQ

-558 VFGRNDALER
+558 AFGRNDALER
-568 ELTEKQQKLSQLDEA
+568 ELTEKQQKLVQLDEA

-593 LRKQDV
+593 LRKQDE

-630 SALLVQMT
+630 SELLVQMT

-647 DERMDVN
+647 DDRMDVN

-701 AMYDDKRLKD
+701 AMYDDERLKN
-711 ALAFLAGSGRQTLLF
+711 ALTFLAGSGRQTLLF
-726 TCQSREKLLAGKLGV
+726 TCQSREKLLAGKLEA

>member
-294 RVPDTGWGQRS
+294 RVPDTGWGQ
-305 AAAQSADGQPDTGWG
+305 GC
-320 QDSAA
+320 AA
-325 AQSADRQSDESLG
+325 AQSADRQSDESWG
-338 QGSAAAQSADREPDR
+338 QDSAAAQSADREPDR

-494 VGPEQQPASGQHGA
+494 VGPEQQPASGQRD
-508 QGQGTAAQGMA
+508 
-519 AAFGQHGAQGQETVA
+519 
-534 QGMAAAS
+534 
-541 GQHGAQGQ
+541 AQGQ

-593 LRKQDV
+593 FRKQDV

-701 AMYDDKRLKD
+701 AMYDDERLKD

-726 TCQSREKLLAGKLGV
+726 TCQSREKLLAGKLGA